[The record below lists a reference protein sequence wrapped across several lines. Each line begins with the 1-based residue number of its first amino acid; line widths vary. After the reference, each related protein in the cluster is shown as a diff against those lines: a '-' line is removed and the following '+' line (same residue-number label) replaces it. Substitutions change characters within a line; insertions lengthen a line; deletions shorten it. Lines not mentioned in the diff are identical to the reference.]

1 MNMIYNENSRPETLC
16 LAFDRLNISESIS
29 NQSFNSSIKSTE
41 TLFSTY
47 LEVYFKLICQQLRQD
62 KKNLFG
68 SPNQVNLNA
77 LKIAYPVLLVFG
89 ILGNLVSFVVMLKM
103 HKRKKKS
110 NRFSINLAALALA
123 DLAVLIFGCFRE
135 YSDDILEWRIRS
147 MNSFFCKLFYFECY
161 LFSCFSAYLHAY
173 ISIERWYAVSNPIKS
188 KISPFKNRKLILVL
202 FLMCV
207 LVSLPYIYVA
217 QIKKLVSVNKENL
230 IDVQIINVCEI
241 IQESLL
247 ADLVL
252 AVNDYIICCM
262 IPFLFT
268 FSFCSLTLSQ
278 LFKNKRM
285 KFDAYLKEINEN
297 NNLDRNTN
305 HSIKLSEREQIINS
319 NSASNL
325 KLTMM
330 LMSLP
335 ICYLITNFPI
345 FILLI
350 AQFYNQKTN
359 DYRLE
364 LVIAKVLMYTN
375 NSINILFYIFLGKN
389 FKKVL
394 TDLIFKKI
402 SLKFN
407 RINNS

>member
-1 MNMIYNENSRPETLC
+1 
-16 LAFDRLNISESIS
+16 
-29 NQSFNSSIKSTE
+29 
-41 TLFSTY
+41 
-47 LEVYFKLICQQLRQD
+47 
-62 KKNLFG
+62 
-68 SPNQVNLNA
+68 
-77 LKIAYPVLLVFG
+77 
-89 ILGNLVSFVVMLKM
+89 
-103 HKRKKKS
+103 
-110 NRFSINLAALALA
+110 
-123 DLAVLIFGCFRE
+123 
-135 YSDDILEWRIRS
+135 
-147 MNSFFCKLFYFECY
+147 
-161 LFSCFSAYLHAY
+161 
-173 ISIERWYAVSNPIKS
+173 
-188 KISPFKNRKLILVL
+188 
-202 FLMCV
+202 
-207 LVSLPYIYVA
+207 
-217 QIKKLVSVNKENL
+217 
-230 IDVQIINVCEI
+230 
-241 IQESLL
+241 
-247 ADLVL
+247 
-252 AVNDYIICCM
+252 
-262 IPFLFT
+262 
-268 FSFCSLTLSQ
+268 
-278 LFKNKRM
+278 M

-297 NNLDRNTN
+297 NNLDQNTN

-407 RINNS
+407 RK